1 MLDAEFLEKIEEMA
15 KPVILDVNGSKYSS
29 QPIHPVEKANPKT
42 LPIQSLTGI
51 VDYILKSGDVKV
63 EDVIVH
69 IVSHKRVAILS
80 KIFGDFDQ
88 RNTYAQAN
96 CEDMDFVFGKF
107 YDSEAFNIAMQACF
121 TEYDENA
128 KYGKAGFDKA
138 SVLKFSN
145 SVCSIAEAGIDDDG
159 ITQEVTIKTSVV
171 SKENAVL
178 PNPVKLCPFRTFTEI
193 EQPESSFVFRVNNGL
208 GFALFEADG
217 GAWKNEA
224 RKRIKEYLTT
234 AIPNLVVIA

>member
-29 QPIHPVEKANPKT
+29 KNIVPVFESTPLK

-51 VDYILKSGDVKV
+51 VDFILKSGDVKV

-69 IVSHKRVAILS
+69 IVSHNEVAVYS
-80 KIFGDFDQ
+80 KLFGNFKQ
-88 RNTYAQAN
+88 RDCYAFAK
-96 CEDMDFVFGKF
+96 CEDMDFTFGKF
-107 YDSEAFNIAMQACF
+107 YDSESFNIAMQACF
-121 TEYDENA
+121 TEYDQSS
-128 KYGKAGFDKA
+128 KYGIAGIDKA
-138 SVLKFSN
+138 DVLKFSR
-145 SVCSIAEAGIDDDG
+145 SVCARAEAGVDDDG
-159 ITQEVTIKTSVV
+159 ITQEVTVKTSIV

-178 PNPVKLCPFRTFTEI
+178 PNPVKLCPYRTFAEI

>member
-1 MLDAEFLEKIEEMA
+1 MIDAEFIEKIEEMA
-15 KPVILDVNGSKYSS
+15 KPVIIDVNGSKYSS

-51 VDYILKSGDVKV
+51 ADYILKSGDVKV

-69 IVSHKRVAILS
+69 IVSHNEVAIYS
-80 KIFGDFDQ
+80 KLFGDFKQ
-88 RNTYAQAN
+88 RECYALARCGN
-96 CEDMDFVFGKF
+96 IDFDFGEF

-121 TEYDENA
+121 TEYDQSS
-128 KYGKAGFDKA
+128 KYGIAGIDKA
-138 SVLKFSN
+138 DVLMFSK
-145 SVCSIAEAGIDDDG
+145 SVCARAEAGVDDDG

-178 PNPVKLCPFRTFTEI
+178 PNPVKLCPYRTFTEI
-193 EQPESSFVFRVNNGL
+193 EQPESSFVFRVNKNMN
-208 GFALFEADG
+208 FALFEADG

-234 AIPNLVVIA
+234 VIPSLVVIA